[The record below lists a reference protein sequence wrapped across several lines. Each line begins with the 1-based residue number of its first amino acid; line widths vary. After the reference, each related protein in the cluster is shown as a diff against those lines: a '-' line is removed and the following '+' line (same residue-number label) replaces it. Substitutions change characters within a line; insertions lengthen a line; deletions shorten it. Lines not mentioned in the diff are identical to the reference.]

1 MKLLR
6 KISVR
11 VKLLIGFGVCVLL
24 LALVGAIGIKGI
36 NDINS
41 NANEMYVY
49 NLSSIDYLHQI
60 NSNLLNIGA
69 DISYAVLIDSPSESQ
84 LAVTRIEA
92 IEMENQAIIDSY
104 MTLEHSDET
113 RAKLDEFQVLLE
125 EYRQKRDNVIQLAA
139 EGEYIVAKIN
149 MPKVT
154 FVRNKITEALNVLIA
169 ESQENS
175 VIKNDENLR
184 TYSNMFN
191 TTAIIIVV
199 GAIFAMLMG
208 IMLSNS
214 IAKRIQKILGFAEAI
229 GNGDLTYSVDMKSE
243 DELGKLMNA
252 LNIAREKIRYMVEN
266 IVDQTQE
273 VSASSEELS
282 ATLEEMTSTFSQ
294 IDQNITAIVQN
305 INDINSTTEEL
316 SATVDQVDSGIAQ
329 LSSDSMES
337 NNESMEIKKRSIE
350 IKNKGVE
357 SSKIAVKLSE
367 EKAVEILSA
376 IEQGKVVEEIMI
388 FAESISTI
396 AEQTNLLA
404 INAAIEAARAGEQ
417 GKGFAVVAD
426 EIRDLAEKSEGYVKN
441 IQNVV
446 TSVKAAVD
454 NLSTNSKDIL
464 DFVDKRV
471 KEDYQLLIDTGIS
484 YEKDSIYVSNLSTNI
499 ASMSQELTASTQEI
513 SAVTDTIAANIADT
527 STSSKEILMNIE
539 QTVTAMEDVA
549 NTAQHQAQIADNLTK
564 TIGVFKI

>member
-84 LAVTRIEA
+84 LAINRIEA